1 MATEELEVDVVVV
14 GAGPVGENVADRVI
28 AGGLT
33 AVVVEAELVGGEC
46 SFWACM
52 PSKALLRAGQALR
65 AAQGLSGAREAV
77 TATLD
82 PSALLAHRD
91 GVVAA
96 YDDAGQ
102 VPWLDG
108 IGARLVRG
116 HARLAGERLV
126 EVYGGNRLAVGRH
139 TGLTGAEPDRA
150 DGGRAELGSWG
161 SDSPAGSRGY
171 AGSDG
176 SAGSEPGRA
185 TDDAPH
191 TRLRARH
198 AVVVATG
205 SNAALPPIPGLDG
218 ARAWT
223 AREATGATAVPAR
236 LTVLGGGVV
245 GVEMATAFSDLGSTV
260 TVLVRGPRVLE
271 TAEERASDLVMAALR
286 DRGVDVRASTA
297 VVAVERTAAGVTV
310 TTESG
315 EEVVGDELLVA
326 VGRTPAS
333 GDLGLSSVGLR
344 DGSWLPTDDSGLVTG
359 VGGGWLYAAGDIT
372 HRVLLTHQGKYEA
385 RAIGDVIAARAR
397 GLDEG
402 DPGLRP
408 WGRYVSTADDAA
420 VPQVVFTSPEVAS
433 VGLTEAAARDRG
445 LSVGVVEYDLGAVS
459 GAHLA
464 AEDYIGW
471 AKCVYD
477 TGRRVV
483 LGVTLVGPDVAEM
496 IHAATVM
503 VVGEVPLHRLWHAV
517 PSYPTFSEVWLR
529 LLEGIGRE

>member
-65 AAQGLSGAREAV
+65 AARGLSGAREAV
-77 TATLD
+77 TAALD
-82 PSALLAHRD
+82 APALLAHRD
-91 GVVAA
+91 QVAA
-96 YDDAGQ
+96 GYDDAGQ

-126 EVYGGNRLAVGRH
+126 EVYDGNRLAAGRH
-139 TGLTGAEPDRA
+139 TGLTGAEPERA
-150 DGGRAELGSWG
+150 DGGRAELGSG
-161 SDSPAGSRGY
+161 GADV
-171 AGSDG
+171 SDG
-176 SAGSEPGRA
+176 ADPGRGA
-185 TDDAPH
+185 DGAPH
-191 TRLRARH
+191 TRLWARQ

-205 SNAALPPIPGLDG
+205 SSAALPPIPGLDG
-218 ARAWT
+218 ARVWT
-223 AREATGATAVPAR
+223 AREATGAAAVPAR

-271 TAEERASDLVMAALR
+271 TAEERASELVTAALR
-286 DRGVDVRASTA
+286 DRGVDVRLSTA
-297 VVAVERTAAGVTV
+297 VVGVERTAAGVTV

-315 EEVVGDELLVA
+315 GEVLGDELLVA

-333 GDLGLSSVGLR
+333 ADLGLSSVGLR

-397 GLDEG
+397 GLDG
-402 DPGLRP
+402 SDPGLRP

-445 LSVGVVEYDLGAVS
+445 LAVGVVEYDLGAVS

-464 AEDYIGW
+464 AEDYTGW

-517 PSYPTFSEVWLR
+517 PSYPTVSEIWLR